1 MMRSPL
7 LLELRGGKR
16 MQLPDRQAGFTLV
29 ELVIVITLVGI
40 LAAVALPR
48 FINMQR
54 DARIAKAQAIL
65 GSMRSA
71 ATLAKMRCELD
82 LNSGGTCTATAG
94 QINMEGT
101 AVDMVNRY
109 PAATATGIDLA
120 AQILASDGIAI
131 AGGGAA
137 ARTYDLVGAATPGQ
151 CRISYTEAAVGLAPV
166 VTLDVSG
173 C

>member
-1 MMRSPL
+1 MRGICFTRTRAVEPPNRRS
-7 LLELRGGKR
+7 
-16 MQLPDRQAGFTLV
+16 GFTLV

-48 FINMQR
+48 FVNMQR
-54 DARIAKAQAIL
+54 DARIAKAQGIY
-65 GSMRSA
+65 GSIRSA
-71 ATLAKMRCELD
+71 MTIAKMRCELD

-109 PAATATGIDLA
+109 PAASASGIDLA
-120 AQILASDGIAI
+120 AQIVAADGITI
-131 AGGGAA
+131 AGGGPA
-137 ARTYDLVGAATPGQ
+137 ARTYDMVGAQTLTQ
-151 CRISYTEAAVGLAPV
+151 CRISYAAAAVGLAPT